1 MFAFKYFNSMTFL
14 RFVYS
19 RVKTTN
25 SNYWMLLSLRIF
37 VRLMGVTTMFY
48 FLSSLNQFQAD
59 DINFMYGFISTVFYI
74 LFFVFLDWYIKVSL
88 KSEFSR
94 QGQKWLNILKWI
106 PLLFCLVL
114 IYLTS
119 QLNVFSWPGGL
130 SNRVIYSYMKV
141 WPAIFVPN
149 LSFII
154 ITLLI
159 FYTSA
164 ILNRN
169 KQLKEENDLTI

>member
-1 MFAFKYFNSMTFL
+1 MFVRKYFNSMTFL
-14 RFVYS
+14 RFVFS
-19 RVKTTN
+19 RVKSTS

-48 FLSSLNQFQAD
+48 FLGFLSQFKGD
-59 DINFMYGFISTVFYI
+59 DQNFMYGFISTIFYL
-74 LFFVFLDWYIKVSL
+74 LFFVFLDWYIKVST
-88 KSEFSR
+88 KAEFSSNGLR
-94 QGQKWLNILKWI
+94 WLTWLKWI
-106 PLLFCLVL
+106 PLLFCITL

-119 QLNVFSWPGGL
+119 ELNVFSWPGRI
-130 SNRVIYSYMKV
+130 SDQVIYSYMKV

-169 KQLKEENDLTI
+169 KQLREESDLTI